1 MKYRVNI
8 VETLFRETAALRGKV
23 VLVEGARAVTNGEL
37 AAAVAARAR
46 ELADRGVRPLDRVAF
61 LCPDGIDYVVLSLA
75 ILSLDAAVIPLAPNL
90 MSDERGA
97 LLEKMDVHHVLAE
110 AGCAAAPAGAAL
122 RAGGDLARGFALTTR
137 GARLPIPEGYAVLR
151 PAFIRFSSG
160 TTGASKGVVLSHEA
174 IVERTDAA
182 DKGLRITSDDVVGW
196 VLSMS
201 FHFVVTILLFLR
213 RGATIVLCGD
223 PMPGALADTL
233 QRRAVTVLYAS
244 PIHYRLLTLADALTP
259 ARFASVRLAIST
271 AVKLPEA
278 IARAFH
284 ERFGLRLT
292 EAYGIIE
299 VGLPFIH
306 CPPGGAHDGGLG
318 RPLPDY
324 TVRLGAEDEVLIRGK
339 GMFDAYFSPWQPRA
353 VCQPDGWFHTGD
365 VGEWTADG
373 GLRLVGRRKAVINFS
388 GMKLFPQEIEEVLN
402 RHPAIAES
410 LVYGESHP
418 EYGQI
423 PCARIVLREGAAID
437 DAALLGFCRERLAL
451 HKIPKTFTRVPALE
465 KTASGKIRRS
475 GVGAGPV

>member
-1 MKYRVNI
+1 M
-8 VETLFRETAALRGKV
+8 
-23 VLVEGARAVTNGEL
+23 
-37 AAAVAARAR
+37 
-46 ELADRGVRPLDRVAF
+46 
-61 LCPDGIDYVVLSLA
+61 
-75 ILSLDAAVIPLAPNL
+75 
-90 MSDERGA
+90 
-97 LLEKMDVHHVLAE
+97 
-110 AGCAAAPAGAAL
+110 
-122 RAGGDLARGFALTTR
+122 
-137 GARLPIPEGYAVLR
+137 
-151 PAFIRFSSG
+151 
-160 TTGASKGVVLSHEA
+160 LSHEA
-174 IVERTDAA
+174 IIERTDAA

-213 RGATIVLCGD
+213 RGAMIVLCGD

-233 QRRAVTVLYAS
+233 QRRDVTVLYAS

-284 ERFGLRLT
+284 QRFGLRLT

-324 TVRLGAEDEVLIRGK
+324 TVRLGEDDEVLIRGK

-365 VGEWTADG
+365 VGAWTEDG

-388 GMKLFPQEIEEVLN
+388 GMKLFPQEIEECST
-402 RHPAIAES
+402 HPALPI
-410 LVYGESHP
+410 LVYGEP
-418 EYGQI
+418 TPNTAD
-423 PCARIVLREGAAID
+423 PCAGCVREGPPWMTR
-437 DAALLGFCRERLAL
+437 LLASASERLRSTRF
-451 HKIPKTFTRVPALE
+451 PKTFIRVPALE
-465 KTASGKIRRS
+465 KTASGKIRRKRPWVRARRRRRHLQNPS
-475 GVGAGPV
+475 DDTEVVPALTHRFGGTEVGLCPTGFCRGSASASTEKTARLVRDPAEARYRGGTRGGRPSRGLSTPARAAARRRRRGALGGRPEWRTTPISASRKPIER